1 MLTAIYGGA
10 FDPVH
15 NGHMAVARAAAAV
28 LDAQVRLVPTGD
40 ARHRSSAHASGAQRA
55 AMLLLAIEGVPEL
68 RVDTREIERAGAT
81 YSFDTLQE
89 LRVELGQNASIAMIV
104 GADSFVRLAT
114 WHRWRELFALA
125 HFVVA
130 ERPGVVLPDP
140 ACDAPSECVSEA
152 PAELVE
158 ATRTRWVAQPTALRD
173 SPAGHL
179 LRLRLPLQPE
189 SSSAIRARLGAG
201 EPITGLVPPSVEAY
215 LREHRLYLAPA
226 APSVE

>member
-15 NGHMAVARAAAAV
+15 NGHLAVARAAAAA
-28 LDAQVRLVPTGD
+28 LHARVRLIPTGD
-40 ARHRSSAHASGAQRA
+40 ARHRSPAHASGAQRV
-55 AMLLLAIEGVPEL
+55 AMLQLAIEGMPEL

-81 YSFDTLQE
+81 YSFDTLRE
-89 LRVELGQNASIAMIV
+89 LRGELGPTASIAMIV

-114 WHRWRELFALA
+114 WHRWRELFELA

-130 ERPGVVLPDP
+130 ERPGAVLPDGH
-140 ACDAPSECVSEA
+140 DAGMSDA

-158 ATRTRWVAQPTALRD
+158 ATRRRWVARPDALHD
-173 SPAGHL
+173 SAAGHL

-189 SSSAIRARLGAG
+189 SSSAIRTRLGAG
-201 EPITGLVPPSVEAY
+201 ESIAGLVPPAVEAY

-226 APSVE
+226 APPSA